1 MLVCTRVSYRGRGW
15 LCVYE
20 HRQFYS
26 VRMGKQL
33 FHIDIRYQNLKVI
46 GSGSYGVVC
55 SADDVVIGVATAFT
69 TVDRQTKSCHQED
82 RRSVPRRGGREVCSG
97 LYREGE

>member
-1 MLVCTRVSYRGRGW
+1 M
-15 LCVYE
+15 YE

-69 TVDRQTKSCHQED
+69 TVDRQTESCHQED
-82 RRSVPRRGGREVCSG
+82 RRSVPRRGGREACSG
-97 LYREGE
+97 LYRESE